1 MGDVLR
7 PCAGVGG
14 NEAREVDS
22 DKIMEALIV
31 HVKGFGISLKAFRNH

>member
-1 MGDVLR
+1 MEDVLR
-7 PCAGVGG
+7 TCAGAGG

-31 HVKGFGISLKAFRNH
+31 HKGFGISLKAFRSH